1 MQGTHQGGEPWGAST
16 PLSPGSLCHCGTDFC
31 YLLTIKVLRD
41 ALCGSALGG
50 GGGSCVRRAASL
62 WSQDSV
68 GILPLRSCPSWLLLQ
83 QDRAALAL
91 AEPKVPR
98 PELLLN
104 AAQATAA
111 PQAVSR
117 MGL

>member
-1 MQGTHQGGEPWGAST
+1 MRCAAQLWAKVGEAV
-16 PLSPGSLCHCGTDFC
+16 CAAQH
-31 YLLTIKVLRD
+31 LLR
-41 ALCGSALGG
+41 S
-50 GGGSCVRRAASL
+50 R
-62 WSQDSV
+62 DSV
-68 GILPLRSCPSWLLLQ
+68 GILLLWSSWLLLW
-83 QDRAALAL
+83 QDRASLAL

-111 PQAVSR
+111 PRAVSR